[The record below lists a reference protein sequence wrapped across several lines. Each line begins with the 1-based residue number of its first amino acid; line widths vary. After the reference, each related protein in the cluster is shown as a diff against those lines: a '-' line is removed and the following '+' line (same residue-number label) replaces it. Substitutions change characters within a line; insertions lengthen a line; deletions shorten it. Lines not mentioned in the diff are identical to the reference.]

1 MKVKLFFIRK
11 TKAIFLKLKLHKIFG
26 LMNGFM
32 FNLSYLNEF
41 SRWRASIVKPELDDF
56 FNPNFG
62 TGRRFELFDFIKKK
76 YGLDCPI
83 DYLEFG
89 VAYGRTFK
97 WWAENNTN
105 ADSRFYGFDTF
116 EGLPEDWNLFKKGD
130 MSADGKLP
138 DMDDNR
144 AVFLV
149 GLFQDTLPVFLRTYK
164 NDKRKIIHID
174 ADLYTSTLFVLT
186 SMAHLLRK
194 DDIIIFDEF
203 GVPMHEF
210 KAYMEF
216 TKAFRIETEIIAAVN
231 NYFQVAFIVK

>member
-11 TKAIFLKLKLHKIFG
+11 TKAIFLKLKLHKLFG

-41 SRWRASIVKPELDDF
+41 SRWRASITKPELDDF

-62 TGRRFELFDFIKKK
+62 TGRRFELFDFIKNK
-76 YGLDCPI
+76 YGLNCPI

-105 ADSRFYGFDTF
+105 AESKFYGFDTF

-130 MSADGKLP
+130 MSAGGKLP

-144 AVFLV
+144 AEFLV
-149 GLFQDTLPVFLRTYK
+149 GLFQDTLPGFLRTFK
-164 NDKRKIIHID
+164 NDKRKVIHID